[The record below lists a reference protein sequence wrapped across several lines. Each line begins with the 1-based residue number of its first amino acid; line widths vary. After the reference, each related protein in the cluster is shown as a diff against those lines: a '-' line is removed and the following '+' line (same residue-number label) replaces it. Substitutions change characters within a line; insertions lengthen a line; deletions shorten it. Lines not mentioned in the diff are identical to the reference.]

1 MDWSDFGT
9 PLPPIVPGHIWLRRG
24 HRLQILAGDAWG
36 AAVTVVYLR
45 GQQVATLSVADLRHQ
60 YRPECPVPQTNT
72 RQNHFRV
79 VIPADAIWQPLPG
92 GYWHYHYDQPRR
104 KLYRLCVEVL
114 RDRTGTLS
122 VSEAWLWV
130 RRHGPT
136 LAPVGPDA
144 VWQRWGVV
152 PVTRLRVRVA
162 DPANERGGTNDAVRE
177 TQETGAIV

>member
-1 MDWSDFGT
+1 M
-9 PLPPIVPGHIWLRRG
+9 PG
-24 HRLQILAGDAWG
+24 G

-60 YRPECPVPQTNT
+60 YRPECPVPQVNT
-72 RQNHFRV
+72 RQGHFRV
-79 VIPADAIWQPLPG
+79 VIPADAIWQPLLG
-92 GYWHYHYDQPRR
+92 GLWHYHYDRPRHT
-104 KLYRLCVEVL
+104 LYRLCVEIL

-122 VSEAWLWV
+122 VPEAWLWV

-136 LAPVGPDA
+136 LTPVGPDA

-162 DPANERGGTNDAVRE
+162 DHTDNRGGTSDAVRE
-177 TQETGAIV
+177 TQLPYRAQERTDDH